1 MRINFYDRYNEI
13 IEDYNRGKDYKA
25 IKEIFDE
32 LVLLLSELSEESKR
46 AEREGLDEDELLVFD
61 MLCKQKKISDKEKA
75 TIKDAAKSLLER
87 LKKNE
92 FNIIQWSE
100 KIQTSSSVKRQI
112 NNYLFE
118 QLPYPTYQ
126 NKDIEDKTEMLFN
139 EFKERY
145 ANYAAA

>member
-1 MRINFYDRYNEI
+1 MFDKLF
-13 IEDYNRGKDYKA
+13 GKKPEPVKVETPK
-25 IKEIFDE
+25 KE
-32 LVLLLSELSEESKR
+32 
-46 AEREGLDEDELLVFD
+46 
-61 MLCKQKKISDKEKA
+61 KKPRKPKEPKVALSDKEKA

-126 NKDIEDKTEMLFN
+126 DKDIEDKTEMLFN

-145 ANYAAA
+145 ANYVAA